1 MLGLIFIIVTYAVVV
16 GVCFLVKYL
25 KNKFISLKNSRNY
38 SPSKIYYVTNS
49 MAKKKPVT
57 RKKPDIAIKGSIIEK
72 IENK

>member
-25 KNKFISLKNSRNY
+25 KNKFNNLKNSRNY

-49 MAKKKPVT
+49 PTKKRSVA

-72 IENK
+72 IENE